1 MELGDGLR
9 IMRIKS
15 VLGIAGLI
23 WPAARREAGRL
34 AAAGVTSMAIN
45 ILHLAAPAY
54 ALYVLTDLAG
64 PDSRFALVGATLV
77 VMVALSMQFVLVEA
91 RRRLLQA
98 LAERVELSLT
108 EAGPEIPANSC
119 RPIGGAAGS
128 GRESGDLEAVIDV
141 LGGRAGAVLCDLPWI
156 VLFVGAT
163 FWLDPVV
170 GLFVFFTT
178 AAGCVALA
186 VHVLR
191 TLHSSRQTAMRAG
204 GVDRAPA
211 VQPRHVVGRSSGPVG
226 LRVASAADL
235 IVTLSGTG
243 TFALALWLEAGE
255 VTAAGAALAAA
266 LLASRATSILR
277 SAAAVAPDIL
287 DAADAA
293 RRLAAALAAVT
304 GPAWGFSL
312 LPPRLSVR
320 VDDLTAGQT
329 GGDDATQLSMHLRL
343 RAGDALAIVGP
354 SGCGKTL
361 LWQCLAG
368 LAHPLR
374 GRVLLDGV
382 PLDRWGRNLSS
393 HIGILP
399 QDPELEPGTIAQNI
413 SRFAPGDTRDAV
425 VAAAQA
431 ASVDRA
437 IRDLPDGYAT
447 VIGEGGVVLSA
458 GQRQRI
464 ALARALY
471 GAPFLLLLDDPLSR
485 LDPDG
490 TAALD
495 SAIRRV
501 RARGGVVV
509 SFHQHHP
516 ALPAIDRHAVVA
528 DERVRVVDAK
538 AYRATQRSEG
548 GMSQFV
554 QSLVPETRPD
564 VLPWGRAAGAPH

>member
-1 MELGDGLR
+1 M
-9 IMRIKS
+9 
-15 VLGIAGLI
+15 LGIAGLI

-34 AAAGVTSMAIN
+34 AAAGATSMAIN

-54 ALYVLTDLAG
+54 ALYVLTNLAG
-64 PDSRFALVGATLV
+64 SENRLALAGATVV
-77 VMVALSMQFVLVEA
+77 VMAALSMQFMLVEA

-98 LAERVELSLT
+98 LAERVEARLSDAEPGTSPLSQPST
-108 EAGPEIPANSC
+108 
-119 RPIGGAAGS
+119 
-128 GRESGDLEAVIDV
+128 GRTPGFEREPDDLEAVIDV
-141 LGGRAGAVLCDLPWI
+141 LGGRAGVVLCDLPWI

-170 GLFVFFTT
+170 GLFVFCTT
-178 AAGCVALA
+178 AAGCAALG
-186 VHVLR
+186 VHILR
-191 TLHSSRQTAMRAG
+191 TLRTPRRAADRPG
-204 GVDRAPA
+204 GV
-211 VQPRHVVGRSSGPVG
+211 GPVPAKMRRPPGRLDSPLG

-235 IVTLSGTG
+235 IVALSGTG
-243 TFALALWLEAGE
+243 TFAVALWLEAGE

-277 SAAAVAPDIL
+277 SAAVVAPDVL

-304 GPAWGFSL
+304 GPAWGFPL
-312 LPPRLSVR
+312 MPPRLSVR
-320 VDDLTAGQT
+320 VDDLTAGQP
-329 GGDDATQLSMHLRL
+329 GRSDATELSMHLRL

-368 LAHPLR
+368 LAPPVR

-382 PLDRWGRNLSS
+382 PFDRWGRDLPS
-393 HIGILP
+393 HVGILP
-399 QDPELEPGTIAQNI
+399 QDPVLEPGTVAQNI
-413 SRFAPGDTRDAV
+413 AGFAPNATLDAV
-425 VAAAQA
+425 VAAAQS
-431 ASVDRA
+431 ASLDRT

-485 LDPDG
+485 LDVEG
-490 TAALD
+490 AAALD
-495 SAIRRV
+495 
-501 RARGGVVV
+501 
-509 SFHQHHP
+509 
-516 ALPAIDRHAVVA
+516 
-528 DERVRVVDAK
+528 
-538 AYRATQRSEG
+538 
-548 GMSQFV
+548 
-554 QSLVPETRPD
+554 
-564 VLPWGRAAGAPH
+564 

>member
-1 MELGDGLR
+1 M
-9 IMRIKS
+9 
-15 VLGIAGLI
+15 LGIAGLI

-34 AAAGVTSMAIN
+34 AAAGATSMAIN

-54 ALYVLTDLAG
+54 ALYVLTNLAG
-64 PDSRFALVGATLV
+64 SENRLALAGATVV
-77 VMVALSMQFVLVEA
+77 VMAALSMQFMLVEA

-98 LAERVELSLT
+98 LAERVEARLSDAEPGTSPLSQPST
-108 EAGPEIPANSC
+108 
-119 RPIGGAAGS
+119 
-128 GRESGDLEAVIDV
+128 GRTPGFEREPDDLEAVIDV
-141 LGGRAGAVLCDLPWI
+141 LGGRAGVVLCDLPWI

-170 GLFVFFTT
+170 GLFVFCTT
-178 AAGCVALA
+178 AAGCAALG
-186 VHVLR
+186 VHILR
-191 TLHSSRQTAMRAG
+191 TLRTPRRAADHPG
-204 GVDRAPA
+204 GV
-211 VQPRHVVGRSSGPVG
+211 GPVPAKMRRPPGRLDSPLG

-235 IVTLSGTG
+235 IVALSGTG
-243 TFALALWLEAGE
+243 TFAVALWLEAGE

-277 SAAAVAPDIL
+277 SAAVVAPDVL

-304 GPAWGFSL
+304 GPAWGFPL
-312 LPPRLSVR
+312 MPPRLSVR
-320 VDDLTAGQT
+320 VDDLTAGQP
-329 GGDDATQLSMHLRL
+329 GRSDATELSMHLRL

-368 LAHPLR
+368 LAPPVR

-382 PLDRWGRNLSS
+382 PFDRWGRDLPS
-393 HIGILP
+393 HVGILP
-399 QDPELEPGTIAQNI
+399 QDPVLEPGTVAQNI
-413 SRFAPGDTRDAV
+413 
-425 VAAAQA
+425 A
-431 ASVDRA
+431 ASRRTPRWMPSSPPPSPPPSTGPSGICLTVM
-437 IRDLPDGYAT
+437 PT

-485 LDPDG
+485 LDVEG
-490 TAALD
+490 AAALD

-501 RARGGVVV
+501 RARGGIVV

-516 ALPAIDRHAVVA
+516 ALPAIDRRAVVA
-528 DERVRVVDAK
+528 D
-538 AYRATQRSEG
+538 G
-548 GMSQFV
+548 G
-554 QSLVPETRPD
+554 
-564 VLPWGRAAGAPH
+564 

>member
-1 MELGDGLR
+1 
-9 IMRIKS
+9 MRVKS
-15 VLGIAGLI
+15 VLGIAGLV

-54 ALYVLTDLAG
+54 ALYVLTDLAE
-64 PDSRFALVGATLV
+64 PESRFALAGATLV
-77 VMVALSMQFVLVEA
+77 VMAALSMQFMLVET

-108 EAGPEIPANSC
+108 EAGPDAPAHSY
-119 RPIGGAAGS
+119 RSLGATADS
-128 GRESGDLEAVIDV
+128 GRESGDLQAVIDV

-170 GLFVFFTT
+170 GLFVLSTT
-178 AAGCVALA
+178 AVGCVALGA
-186 VHVLR
+186 YLLSTLR
-191 TLHSSRQTAMRAG
+191 SSRQAAVRAVG
-204 GVDRAPA
+204 ADRAPA
-211 VQPRHVVGRSSGPVG
+211 AQPRRVVRRSSGPAG
-226 LRVASAADL
+226 LRIASAADL
-235 IVTLSGTG
+235 IVALSGTG

-266 LLASRATSILR
+266 LLASRATAILR

-304 GPAWGFSL
+304 RPAWGFSL
-312 LPPRLSVR
+312 VPPRLSVR

-368 LAHPLR
+368 LAPPVR

-382 PLDRWGRNLSS
+382 PFDRWGRNLTS
-393 HIGILP
+393 HIGTLP
-399 QDPELEPGTIAQNI
+399 QDPVLEPGTIAQNI
-413 SRFAPGDTRDAV
+413 AGFAPGDTRDAV

-431 ASVDRA
+431 ASVDRT

-447 VIGEGGVVLSA
+447 VIGEGGVILSA

-490 TAALD
+490 AAALD

-528 DERVRVVDAK
+528 DERVRVVDPNV
-538 AYRATQRSEG
+538 YRATQRSEG
-548 GMSQFV
+548 AMSQFV